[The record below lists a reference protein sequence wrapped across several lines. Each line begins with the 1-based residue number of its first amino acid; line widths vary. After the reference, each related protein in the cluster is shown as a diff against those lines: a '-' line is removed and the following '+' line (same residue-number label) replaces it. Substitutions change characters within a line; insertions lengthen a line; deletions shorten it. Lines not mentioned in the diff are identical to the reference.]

1 MKHFLL
7 YGISLLLTANS
18 LSAQNFEPEPGM
30 VDDKIKAL
38 INRYGKSERIY
49 LNDTKRETF
58 DARGGAVYIVA
69 FTYAPDA
76 KGTRR
81 MMVYEMGPN
90 NEKKNIKYPDFS
102 KAYRGAKGQLFYV
115 RLDPEGDENTITTYR
130 IDADAESSVYIYK
143 ATPGVK

>member
-1 MKHFLL
+1 MKHILL

-18 LSAQNFEPEPGM
+18 LLAQNFEPGPGI

-58 DARGGAVYIVA
+58 DARGGAIYIVA
-69 FTYAPDA
+69 FTYASDA

-81 MMVYEMGPN
+81 MMVHEIGPN

-102 KAYRGAKGQLFYV
+102 KAYRGPKGQLFYV
-115 RLDPEGDENTITTYR
+115 RLDPEGDENTITTYK
-130 IDADAESSVYIYK
+130 IDTDESASVYIYK
-143 ATPGVK
+143 ATPGVR

>member
-7 YGISLLLTANS
+7 YGISLLLTTNS
-18 LSAQNFEPEPGM
+18 LLAQNFEPGPGV

-58 DARGGAVYIVA
+58 DARGGSIYIVA
-69 FTYAPDA
+69 FTYTPEAT
-76 KGTRR
+76 GTRR
-81 MMVYEMGPN
+81 MMVYEVGAN

-115 RLDPEGDENTITTYR
+115 RLDPEGDENTITTYK
-130 IDADAESSVYIYK
+130 IDTDAGASVYIYK
-143 ATPGVK
+143 AMPGVK